1 MPQKP
6 SEVSF
11 TELQSLQALRHLES
25 LALQSFELR
34 CVAAPLRCAESLALL
49 EGQRSLVLSGTK
61 DSMFL
66 TVPDSTLCPVFTTDW
81 FGSRTHLR
89 TLQLWFVSLP
99 GKGPGVC
106 LVDRIMG
113 RSGF

>member
-1 MPQKP
+1 MFGCVTTKKRT

-49 EGQRSLVLSGTK
+49 EGQGSLVSSGTK

-66 TVPDSTLCPVFTTDW
+66 AVPYTSLCPAFIRLVWLKDTFAD
-81 FGSRTHLR
+81 FA
-89 TLQLWFVSLP
+89 TL
-99 GKGPGVC
+99 VC
-106 LVDRIMG
+106 
-113 RSGF
+113 

>member
-1 MPQKP
+1 MMDEMWIFDDVWMCHEKNS

-49 EGQRSLVLSGTK
+49 EGQRSLGSSGTR
-61 DSMFL
+61 DFGRR
-66 TVPDSTLCPVFTTDW
+66 VFARLLAPLSNQTCFSFCAQGHICGCCN
-81 FGSRTHLR
+81 FGS
-89 TLQLWFVSLP
+89 
-99 GKGPGVC
+99 
-106 LVDRIMG
+106 
-113 RSGF
+113 